1 MDDKIRIKFEFT
13 DEYGN
18 NYVSETTTEVY
29 VDMGETPLMVIGEQL
44 NTFLKQCGYIR
55 KNDYMFMKD
64 ITEEERDALAD
75 YLKELRNK
83 NNEE

>member
-29 VDMGETPLMVIGEQL
+29 VDMGETHLMVIGEQL
-44 NTFLKQCGYIR
+44 NTFLKQCGYAR

-64 ITEEERDALAD
+64 ITEEECDALAD